1 LPCLCDRP
9 VYQIGYVVNAPLT
22 FYTTIDAD
30 SVRDYMPATP
40 VLIPAS
46 SWHRRYGTLKTTPL
60 PEHVTERAGD
70 PGGFVFTL
78 RQKRDYP
85 FSDGELAEW
94 GEAMQLSW
102 CATKD
107 YCCEPEIT
115 AGQGSVAERQQRTTE
130 AAWRIWQAHSA
141 APFAWVPTIQG
152 WEVEDY
158 ARHACELRSLID
170 EMRAHYGDDL
180 RWRVG
185 IGTLCRRASPK
196 MIRRVIAAVLNELG
210 PTPIHLWGVKLDV
223 LKSRV
228 ALPDGVVSVDSA
240 AWNGRFGTGIECS
253 RGSGLSQREYSYL
266 VAHPEYVAKVEKALD
281 APKQMEIPL

>member
-1 LPCLCDRP
+1 MD
-9 VYQIGYVVNAPLT
+9 IPLT

-30 SVRDYMPATP
+30 SVRDCMPTTP

-46 SWHRRYGTLKTTPL
+46 SWHRRYGSLKTTPL
-60 PEHVTERAGD
+60 PERITERAGD

-85 FSDGELAEW
+85 FGDKELAEW
-94 GEAMQLSW
+94 GEAMKLSW

-115 AGQGSVAERQQRTTE
+115 AGQGSVAERQARTTE
-130 AAWRIWQAHSA
+130 AAWRMWQAHST

-158 ARHACELRSLID
+158 ARHACDLRPLID

-196 MIRRVIAAVLNELG
+196 MIRRVIVAVLNELG

-240 AWNGRFGTGIECS
+240 AWTGLFGSDLEDI
-253 RGSGLSQREYSYL
+253 RAARAQRRLSQREYSYL

-281 APKQMEIPL
+281 APKQMEMPL